1 MTTTAQLIQREL
13 RKGWAPPGGGH
24 LQSNLG
30 RARQHGASCPPGVLL
45 CLQEEQ
51 TGDAVMSKLALT
63 LFYLLYN
70 LKYIRKVFIFH
81 KPQEK
86 TSTSH
91 RTVLK

>member
-1 MTTTAQLIQREL
+1 
-13 RKGWAPPGGGH
+13 
-24 LQSNLG
+24 
-30 RARQHGASCPPGVLL
+30 
-45 CLQEEQ
+45 
-51 TGDAVMSKLALT
+51 MSKLALT

>member
-1 MTTTAQLIQREL
+1 MTTAALSQGEL
-13 RKGWAPPGGGH
+13 RKGQDPQGNP
-24 LQSNLG
+24 G
-30 RARQHGASCPPGVLL
+30 RAGQQGASRPPRVFF

-51 TGDAVMSKLALT
+51 AGDTVMSKLALT

>member
-1 MTTTAQLIQREL
+1 MTTAALSQGEL
-13 RKGWAPPGGGH
+13 RKGRDPLGQPR
-24 LQSNLG
+24 QG
-30 RARQHGASCPPGVLL
+30 RAARGIASPRVFF

-51 TGDAVMSKLALT
+51 AGDTVMSKLALT